1 MSDAAALGD
10 VGAVSDTQWWV
21 TRRPFGDTAAA
32 LGDPAVPFADL
43 APIGDTAANGDMAV
57 IAAVGNMAIV
67 TYETHAFHPGQNI
80 YTLHCEW
87 RGRRGEATSLLASLT
102 KAKDLPRSCTSAG

>member
-1 MSDAAALGD
+1 MGDAA
-10 VGAVSDTQWWV
+10 AVSDTPMV
-21 TRRPFGDTAAA
+21 GDAAAFGNTAAA
-32 LGDPAVPFADL
+32 LGDPAVPFADP

-57 IAAVGNMAIV
+57 IAAIGNMAIV

-80 YTLHCEW
+80 YTLRCEW